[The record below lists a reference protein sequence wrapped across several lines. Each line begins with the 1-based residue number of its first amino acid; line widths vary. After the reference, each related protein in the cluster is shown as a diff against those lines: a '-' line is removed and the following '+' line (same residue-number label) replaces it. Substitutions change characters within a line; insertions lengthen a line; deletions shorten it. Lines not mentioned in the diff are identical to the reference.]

1 MHVQSSGSC
10 HPSPVTRHGRYVDL
24 HLHSTCSDGLYP
36 PAEVVAMAA
45 RLGLAAVAI
54 CDHDNIDGTE
64 EALAAGERLGVEA
77 ISGVELSVLWQ
88 EYEDIHLLGYGF
100 DHRDPA
106 LNAELAG
113 FRAFRAGRNAQIV
126 ARVNDK
132 LAGEGKTPIDFA
144 RVQEKAGGTLGRP
157 HIAQAL
163 VEAGHVAASE
173 EAFARYLVPCNVPK
187 RFFPIDEAI
196 ALIHAAGGVAVLA
209 HPPFITDS
217 PKRLERLIETFAGM
231 GLDGVEAWNSGADN
245 NTVDRTITIARRQG
259 LIVTG
264 GTDFHGSDGEQ
275 LIFGGVRGNLRIPY
289 GCVDELRSALAR
301 RAAQAQ
307 P

>member
-1 MHVQSSGSC
+1 M
-10 HPSPVTRHGRYVDL
+10 PDYRRYVDL

-45 RLGLAAVAI
+45 RLGLAAVAL
-54 CDHDNIDGTE
+54 CDHDNIDGIE
-64 EALAAGERLGVEA
+64 EALAAGERLGVEV
-77 ISGVELSVLWQ
+77 ISGVELSVLW
-88 EYEDIHLLGYGF
+88 EKYEDIHLLGYGF

-106 LNAELAG
+106 LRGALAE
-113 FRAFRAGRNAQIV
+113 FRAFREGRNEQIV
-126 ARVNDK
+126 AKVNEK
-132 LAGEGKTPIDFA
+132 LVSEGRATIDFA

-163 VEAGHVAASE
+163 VEAGHVASSE
-173 EAFARYLVPCNVPK
+173 EAFMRYLVPCNVPK
-187 RFFPIDEAI
+187 RFFPIGEAI
-196 ALIHAAGGVAVLA
+196 DLIHAAGGVAVLA

-217 PKRLERLIETFAGM
+217 LKRLEQLVETFAGL
-231 GLDGVEAWNSGADN
+231 GLDGVEAWNTGADN

-264 GTDFHGSDGEQ
+264 GTDFHGSDGDQ
-275 LIFGGVRGNLRIPY
+275 MTFGGTRGNLRIPY

-301 RAAQAQ
+301 RAARVER
-307 P
+307 